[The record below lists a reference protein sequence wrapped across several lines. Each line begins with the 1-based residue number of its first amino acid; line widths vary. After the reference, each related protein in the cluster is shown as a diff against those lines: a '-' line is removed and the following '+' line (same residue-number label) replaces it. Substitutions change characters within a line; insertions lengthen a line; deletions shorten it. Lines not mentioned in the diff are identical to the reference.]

1 MIRKAKPSDSEAITR
16 IHINTWKT
24 TYSDFFPEEVFI
36 NQEKSFEQRN
46 NNIKKAIE
54 EDNEYH
60 YIVYEEDNTILGFAC
75 YGKGRG
81 NNYTDMGEIYSI
93 YIEKENQGK
102 GIGRK
107 LINECFDLLK
117 KMGYKD
123 IIIRCLK
130 GNPAEGFYKNLG
142 GKVIDAENG
151 TVGETKI
158 TENVYQYKLA
168 K

>member
-1 MIRKAKPSDSEAITR
+1 MIRKAKPSDSEVITR

-36 NQEKSFEQRN
+36 NQEKSFEHRN

-81 NNYTDMGEIYSI
+81 SNYTDMGEIYSI
-93 YIEKENQGK
+93 YI
-102 GIGRK
+102 
-107 LINECFDLLK
+107 
-117 KMGYKD
+117 
-123 IIIRCLK
+123 
-130 GNPAEGFYKNLG
+130 
-142 GKVIDAENG
+142 
-151 TVGETKI
+151 
-158 TENVYQYKLA
+158 
-168 K
+168 